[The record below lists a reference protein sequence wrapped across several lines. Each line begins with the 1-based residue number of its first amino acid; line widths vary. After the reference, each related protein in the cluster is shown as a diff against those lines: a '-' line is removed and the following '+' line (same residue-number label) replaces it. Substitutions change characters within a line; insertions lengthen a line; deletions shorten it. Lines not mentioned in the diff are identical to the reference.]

1 MNRRIIFYML
11 GKITLLEGALL
22 LLPMAVAIFHGENCA
37 FSLLIS
43 SIIAL
48 LLGGGLTAFS
58 KPSSRHIFAKEGLLI
73 AALSWIIV
81 SVIGALPFVISGEI
95 PSFIDALFETVSGF
109 TTTGASIL
117 TDIEK
122 MSRGLLFWRSFTHWI
137 GGMGV
142 LVLVMAL
149 VPSDSGRSMHI
160 LRAEMPGP
168 IIEKIAPTIRSTAKI
183 LYLIY
188 LFMTVLQ
195 IVLLCVGGMPL
206 FESIIHTF
214 GTAGTG
220 GFGVKSDSIAGY
232 SPYLQWVITIFMIL
246 FGVNFNIY
254 NLILLKKFKNVLK
267 NAEIYVYLTII
278 LFSTILITVNT
289 LPYFDNLSDGI
300 RHSAFQVSSIITTTG
315 YSTVDYNLWPSFS
328 KILLIFLMFIGGC
341 AGSTAGGLKVSR
353 VIIIFK
359 VIKQNLKRV
368 IHPHAVSSIKLD
380 GHILSDGIQRGVFTY
395 FSLYMIIYS
404 AILLILC
411 IEPFDITTNLSAA
424 AACLNNVG
432 PGLNLVGPASNFSCY
447 SDFSTFILT
456 IAMLIGRLEIYPIL
470 FLFSPFVW
478 SKK

>member
-1 MNRRIIFYML
+1 MNRRIILYML

-22 LLPMAVAIFHGENCA
+22 LLPMAVAIFYGEKCV
-37 FSLLIS
+37 FSLLIA
-43 SIIAL
+43 SIIAF
-48 LLGGGLTAFS
+48 LLGGSLTVFS
-58 KPSSRHIFAKEGLLI
+58 KPSSKHIFAKEGLLT
-73 AALSWIIV
+73 AALSWIILP
-81 SVIGALPFVISGEI
+81 VIGALPFVISGEI

-149 VPSDSGRSMHI
+149 VPADSGRSMHI

-168 IIEKIAPTIRSTAKI
+168 IVEKIAPTIRSTAKI

-195 IVLLCVGGMPL
+195 IILLCIGKMPL

-220 GFGVKSDSIAGY
+220 GFSTKSDSIASY

-267 NAEIYVYLTII
+267 NAEIYVYSTII
-278 LFSTILITVNT
+278 LISTILITVNT

-300 RHSAFQVSSIITTTG
+300 RHSAFQVSSIMTTTG
-315 YSTVDYNLWPSFS
+315 YATVDYNLWPSFS

-368 IHPHAVSSIKLD
+368 IHPHAVSSVKLD

-411 IEPFDITTNLSAA
+411 IEPFDITTNLSAT

-432 PGLNLVGPASNFSCY
+432 PGLNLVGPASNYACY
-447 SDFSTFILT
+447 NDFSTLVLT
-456 IAMLIGRLEIYPIL
+456 VAMLIGRLEIYPIL
-470 FLFSPFVW
+470 FLFSPLVW